1 MLKKIVKGL
10 LIVSAILLVL
20 LVVAIVTIS
29 VLFDRYVDRAITK
42 FNQKQSNLV
51 VSYEPVQT
59 SILNKSAL
67 IKIHVI
73 PNDLKVSFESKLDF
87 YPPFIKLTFTKVNG
101 SGNLDSKLASLNLP
115 PINIDG
121 NLKVNPFTLS
131 VNGALNTSKFDYILE
146 DGVCAIGNS
155 AVTFKTHDLSKI
167 KLALNLGDSKCLS
180 SKMYGGHSAFN
191 LLLQDFKVDTVAN
204 LKLGSKSFSL
214 DEVTLSFKK
223 FEGLV
228 STLYAIGFSPDDNVK
243 DKSLADKVLVDNFK
257 LNFKLLPQGK
267 YQDLAFKGNFNLK
280 FAMPYIKDNVTL
292 DYFDLSKVNYDFTFS
307 GINVTKALKLAKQKD
322 LDFEKLT
329 EVFPKKLSAEVK
341 NFSFSHDNKDASCNL
356 TSSLLLKGQKF
367 DLDSLKINANL
378 KADTSLVNLYLSE
391 QYSEALNKYLDLGM
405 LKKVGNNYQAN
416 LKVINKQVY
425 LGGQNLLDV
434 ASEDASRE
442 ILDEDK

>member
-131 VNGALNTSKFDYILE
+131 VNGALNTSKFGYILE

-155 AVTFKTHDLSKI
+155 CSN
-167 KLALNLGDSKCLS
+167 KL
-180 SKMYGGHSAFN
+180 
-191 LLLQDFKVDTVAN
+191 
-204 LKLGSKSFSL
+204 
-214 DEVTLSFKK
+214 
-223 FEGLV
+223 
-228 STLYAIGFSPDDNVK
+228 
-243 DKSLADKVLVDNFK
+243 
-257 LNFKLLPQGK
+257 
-267 YQDLAFKGNFNLK
+267 
-280 FAMPYIKDNVTL
+280 
-292 DYFDLSKVNYDFTFS
+292 
-307 GINVTKALKLAKQKD
+307 KAL
-322 LDFEKLT
+322 
-329 EVFPKKLSAEVK
+329 
-341 NFSFSHDNKDASCNL
+341 
-356 TSSLLLKGQKF
+356 
-367 DLDSLKINANL
+367 
-378 KADTSLVNLYLSE
+378 
-391 QYSEALNKYLDLGM
+391 
-405 LKKVGNNYQAN
+405 
-416 LKVINKQVY
+416 
-425 LGGQNLLDV
+425 
-434 ASEDASRE
+434 
-442 ILDEDK
+442 